1 MPLQT
6 GRRVMTF
13 KTLAS
18 SLAPDGGLGTT
29 SIAATDT
36 AGIYIISNF
45 WEHGFSVRANIDET
59 TGTVSIPCQ
68 KIADIDGIGAVSV
81 AYCTSTGTPDRT
93 AAITGTVQSD
103 GTIAIDTWWGVY
115 ADEGQYAN
123 KAFGWYHTTRLYIPN
138 GTMRESRRDGTSPT
152 PQEYAV
158 VASQSGNVLSVLNFA
173 NHGQAVELIL
183 GDTRRSTI
191 EQQLAA
197 IDIQHGNIYTSS
209 IADAADG
216 AVTLTPTITTAEAT
230 DSRTISWTDWT
241 LRSASSYF
249 GYLSTGSITTDFDLS
264 YPTATT
270 SLEGEG
276 TAASPWLVKS
286 VADLNYLARQ
296 CEADATA
303 GRHYAIA
310 ADIDMSGTRFQ
321 PIGSEEHPFRGI
333 IDGRGHKLSHL
344 LVERS
349 SEGFAALFAY
359 AGAESELRNINLQSP
374 RITSKGQYNAAL
386 VAWSDGLIHGCQVM
400 SPTIGTDYPYAAGLA
415 AHANRVS
422 DSQVFLGNL
431 AGTSGNVAGLVADL
445 AGSVTNCGVGD
456 CIIYAGVTATTKV
469 AAGLVGIAAP
479 GTSIIDSY
487 FTGAVSGRPD
497 TRHAHTIGG
506 IVGHASDAKILRCFS
521 VATLENYTDLAYTG
535 GIAGFFSGQM
545 ENCYSAG
552 RIISS
557 ASPYTGGLIGLSE
570 YDAGHSTTVRNCYTC
585 AETLA
590 GSNANVPALCRELIG
605 HYSPDNTSLANIYYD
620 TNICN
625 LGDDSQRGLNT
636 ARLTSASG
644 PEGFPADFW
653 TFTEGLY
660 PRLTTTLSTAA
671 SAQSATAIQFQ
682 GADHL
687 KRISADTQVKTLG
700 NTALRFLVNGQLA
713 TQGRGATVDGS
724 TLRLNGS
731 FATDTLIIRYNP
743 TDFYYHIVK
752 FAPKKFDGEGTADNP
767 YLIRTAADMDVL
779 AQATTEMR
787 QPYAGTHFRLA
798 NDIDMAGDTIFTGIA
813 LVPYSTAAQFQGV
826 FDGDG
831 HAIRNLRMGKVV
843 WTTEP
848 KNLPDW
854 TGGTY
859 EVTKQNGFVGL
870 FGTLGAKG
878 VIRNLVIDSTCYF
891 EGGSYVAAFAISN
904 GGTIENCRN
913 YAQVRSL
920 GSYAAGF
927 ATTNSGKIVNCLNA
941 GDIFSNTT
949 HAAGFASTNFGDLY
963 RVANVGNVTARNLAT
978 VYRAATPAATYAGG
992 IVGYNNGY
1000 AVQDA
1005 LNAGTIYCPSTVGGI
1020 VAYNPSY
1027 GSGGAYNRL
1036 NRVVNYGMVS
1046 ADNAKVG
1053 AIVGEGTTNGAVQSV
1068 YWDNQILP
1076 IFPNASAAMPG
1087 MTGLTTEALTSGQ
1100 LPGGFTEATW
1110 TAVKGQ
1116 YPVLASF
1123 ADDPRVKEA
1132 ATTVITMAQDDN
1144 ARNIASPAT
1153 LSATASWS
1161 LSADNGFSIADGRL
1175 VPPATVTGA
1184 VSNVLTAVNGA
1195 YTKHIN
1201 IARIP
1206 AIALRGA
1213 GTEADPYQ
1221 LASVD
1226 DWNVLATHV
1235 NTNLIDMAG
1244 LYVKLMADIDFSGKD
1259 FTPVSGNQWNAT
1271 FLGNNHKLT
1280 GIEHT
1285 FAAGKMGTFAKLGP
1299 SGSIRDL
1306 TIEGTFTQTKAT
1318 YGAAFVGECYGRI
1331 VNCVNRAHIT
1341 GNKSYRAGFAAL
1353 AYEGAEFTDCSNY
1366 GLIDA
1371 TTTTAGNAAG
1381 ICAELKGSATFTRCR
1396 NYGKTS
1402 GGTYCAG
1409 IVSKALPST
1418 FIDCA
1423 NLADQDNDVSY
1434 WGGII
1439 AQADGNAAIQREY
1452 VLEDCYN
1459 SAELK
1464 ARGNVAGIVANAGFS
1479 NNPMRIVRCYNTG
1492 NITATS
1498 TSTSSSSPAA
1508 AGIAAQYRPGSL
1520 YMGCRNSGTI
1530 TISDKA
1536 YGAGGIVG
1544 TTAGVPTQALP
1555 VQIDDCHNTGEIHA
1569 LGTSAY
1575 WVGGVIGHV
1584 NDYVMVM
1591 NCTNTAPV
1599 SAQYAAG
1606 GIAGAVWGSHAMIDN
1621 CWNSGD
1627 VTVDRRF
1634 AGGISGNQG
1643 VTNAKTAT
1651 ATISSCRNSG
1661 KIRSL
1666 STTVGVLTTTAAL
1679 DGHGIGGI
1687 AGQFPGLIE
1696 YCANFGEVEGPTM
1709 VGGILGE
1716 PVMNKTSART
1726 RINGCYNAAA
1736 VTCLADGAKAGI
1748 TPTSQTAFWGDNNT
1762 LTNCYYA
1769 TDWGTFEESHAGA
1782 SALTLGELC
1791 TKSISD
1797 AWTLIGDYTLPV
1809 PASMRNDDGW
1819 KACAAAVVLH
1829 AGDSFDKVTRNFH
1842 IGLPQGVSW
1851 SIAPADSPITQEGQ
1865 LMRWKTENFFGDV
1878 TLTARCGDFSHS
1890 WLLKATATTG
1900 CDTLDADTKEVARQL
1915 WFNLDGLQTARPEQA
1930 DGNVYIVV
1938 TIYRDGKTF
1947 DGTQQTRRILNR

>member
-431 AGTSGNVAGLVADL
+431 AGTGGNVAGLVADL

-1144 ARNIASPAT
+1144 ARDIASPAT

-1492 NITATS
+1492 NITAQGTVGTASGLFGTVGRFSHISDCYNTGDITVLNAKSYAAGIVAKTGNGNSVDEPTLFENCRNTGRITS
-1498 TSTSSSSPAA
+1498 TGSLA
-1508 AGIAAQYRPGSL
+1508 AGIACQSGSYVIL
-1520 YMGCRNSGTI
+1520 RKCLNEGEVKADTYSVSGILANNLGAELVVEECRNLGDVTGGTNRI
-1530 TISDKA
+1530 
-1536 YGAGGIVG
+1536 GGIVG
-1544 TTAGVPTQALP
+1544 TTQTYTAHIRRCV
-1555 VQIDDCHNTGEIHA
+1555 N
-1569 LGTSAY
+1569 LGNVRT
-1575 WVGGVIGHV
+1575 
-1584 NDYVMVM
+1584 
-1591 NCTNTAPV
+1591 TNTT
-1599 SAQYAAG
+1599 AG
-1606 GIAGAVWGSHAMIDN
+1606 TVE
-1621 CWNSGD
+1621 SG
-1627 VTVDRRF
+1627 
-1634 AGGISGNQG
+1634 
-1643 VTNAKTAT
+1643 
-1651 ATISSCRNSG
+1651 
-1661 KIRSL
+1661 
-1666 STTVGVLTTTAAL
+1666 TAAT
-1679 DGHGIGGI
+1679 GHAIGGI
-1687 AGQFPGLIE
+1687 AGQTGAKIADCHNAGTVTGA
-1696 YCANFGEVEGPTM
+1696 YQ
-1709 VGGILGE
+1709 VGGIVGQTYARSGGNYAVISIDRCVNTGQVNGPADATGPILG
-1716 PVMNKTSART
+1716 
-1726 RINGCYNAAA
+1726 INTDLPEKETYWTTDASISEAYYLDTVCPASTLPKVGVA
-1736 VTCLADGAKAGI
+1736 VTPAQLGLLEPGESWQRGDDFSFPLLSAHADCEVLLLHVAALHFTG
-1748 TPTSQTAFWGDNNT
+1748 
-1762 LTNCYYA
+1762 
-1769 TDWGTFEESHAGA
+1769 TDTQA
-1782 SALTLGELC
+1782 
-1791 TKSISD
+1791 
-1797 AWTLIGDYTLPV
+1797 
-1809 PASMRNDDGW
+1809 
-1819 KACAAAVVLH
+1819 
-1829 AGDSFDKVTRNFH
+1829 KVTRSFNA
-1842 IGLPQGVSW
+1842 GC
-1851 SIAPADSPITQEGQ
+1851 PAGIVWTADNTAIRPDGTR
-1865 LMRWKTENFFGDV
+1865 MHV
-1878 TLTARCGDFSHS
+1878 TNDAFTGTVRLTATCGTHKRDYLIAIDKTVGVDGIDAETPVQVRYFTPAGLEVPAAT
-1890 WLLKATATTG
+1890 LLPG
-1900 CDTLDADTKEVARQL
+1900 Q
-1915 WFNLDGLQTARPEQA
+1915 P
-1930 DGNVYIVV
+1930 YIRLSR
-1938 TIYRDGKTF
+1938 YP
-1947 DGTQQTRRILNR
+1947 DGTTRTTRVIADK